1 MGNGMSEEKLNNED
15 VEINES
21 ETEKKLDSENSD
33 QEISSE
39 DLSKEEEKTE
49 EEIEESKEPSE
60 DNKEESEEVVDKDSQ
75 IMEFRDKLL
84 RKVAEFENYKKRTS
98 QEFVRLV
105 ESANQDLIL
114 KLLPVK
120 DDIDR
125 FNKNYNEEHGVKEL
139 KKGVDMIF
147 EKFNSI
153 LKKFGL
159 EELEAI
165 GEQFDPE
172 LHEALLQIDSEDVDS
187 NTVVDQHE
195 KGYKLKEKVI
205 RHAKVIVSK

>member
-1 MGNGMSEEKLNNED
+1 MSEEKLKSED
-15 VEINES
+15 IEIKES
-21 ETEKKLDSENSD
+21 ETEVNSEEET

-39 DLSKEEEKTE
+39 DLSENGDVEESVEEQKG
-49 EEIEESKEPSE
+49 EEIPA
-60 DNKEESEEVVDKDSQ
+60 DDKDAQ
-75 IMEFRDKLL
+75 VMEFRDKLL

-120 DDIDR
+120 DDIER
-125 FNKNYNEEHGVKEL
+125 FNKNYNEEHGIKEL

-147 EKFNSI
+147 EKFNTV
-153 LKKFGL
+153 LKTIGL
-159 EELEAI
+159 EELEVI
-165 GEQFDPE
+165 GEPFDPE
-172 LHEALLQIDSEDVDS
+172 LHEALLQIDSNDVDS
-187 NTVVDQHE
+187 NVVVDQHE
-195 KGYKLKEKVI
+195 KGYKLKDKVI

>member
-1 MGNGMSEEKLNNED
+1 MSEEKLNNED